1 MKTAARATVTLSCFL
16 SYRSTGFLLYFEVKN
31 NAGVVIP
38 QPRFSP
44 DLVDLLIQLG
54 VLTSIPAPQGG
65 TYILVDIQYNV
76 NGSLNFSFKSQ
87 AFSIYMTSVI
97 NLQQI
102 TQVEISLSE
111 AWSLHFGG
119 HNLI

>member
-1 MKTAARATVTLSCFL
+1 MYCFL
-16 SYRSTGFLLYFEVKN
+16 SYRSTGFLLYFEVRN

-54 VLTSIPAPQGG
+54 VLTSISAPQGG

-102 TQVEISLSE
+102 TQVEILLSE
-111 AWSLHFGG
+111 AWSLHFRG